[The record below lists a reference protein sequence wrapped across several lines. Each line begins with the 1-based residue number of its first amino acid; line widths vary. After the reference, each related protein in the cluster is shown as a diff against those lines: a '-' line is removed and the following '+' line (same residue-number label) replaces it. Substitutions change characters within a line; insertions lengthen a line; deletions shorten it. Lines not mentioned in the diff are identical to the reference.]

1 MPIAAIAAIRNCFTF
16 IEHSDLVLGYPLP
29 KFHYLVVMDTDK
41 ILL

>member
-1 MPIAAIAAIRNCFTF
+1 MPIAAMVAIRKWFTF
-16 IEHSDLVLGYPLP
+16 IKLCDLVLGYPLP